1 MAKKPADCFA
11 APEKAKCPVAPLP
24 GKTRTK
30 DRNIRGNRFFPE
42 SRKTRL
48 IESVPCSSGSQAGER
63 RIDSPIRP
71 MQAPGNRTTK
81 QKKKVAKRME
91 TCRPVQKENAAL
103 AKPRM
108 GFSIGSGFRGNRPSS
123 PRRFILI
130 RTLPFFQALFAGSA
144 GKKSAGNSRE
154 TINFHKFLAF
164 I

>member
-71 MQAPGNRTTK
+71 M
-81 QKKKVAKRME
+81 
-91 TCRPVQKENAAL
+91 
-103 AKPRM
+103 
-108 GFSIGSGFRGNRPSS
+108 
-123 PRRFILI
+123 
-130 RTLPFFQALFAGSA
+130 
-144 GKKSAGNSRE
+144 
-154 TINFHKFLAF
+154 
-164 I
+164 